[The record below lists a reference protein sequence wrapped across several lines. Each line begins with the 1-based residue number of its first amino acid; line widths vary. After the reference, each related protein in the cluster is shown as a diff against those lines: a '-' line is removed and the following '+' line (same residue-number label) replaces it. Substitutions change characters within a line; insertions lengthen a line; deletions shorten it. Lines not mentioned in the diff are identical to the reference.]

1 MNALLNAVP
10 WLVWSIA
17 ANFAIA
23 VTEYM
28 NRTGGY
34 ENAGQAFLR
43 TAPLIFVAQVGL
55 FYAWRDAPSFMTA
68 WATFTIGN
76 IGLRV
81 LSAHFMV
88 GEKMTLDVAFGIAM
102 ILMGGHLVRQGM
114 GATT

>member
-1 MNALLNAVP
+1 MTALMNAIP
-10 WLVWSIA
+10 WIIWSVA

-23 VTEYM
+23 ATEYL

-34 ENAGQAFLR
+34 EHAGHAFLR
-43 TAPLIFVAQVGL
+43 TAPLILIAQVGL

-81 LSAHFMV
+81 LSAHFIV
-88 GEKMTLDVAFGIAM
+88 GERMTLDVFFGIAM
-102 ILMGGHLVRQGM
+102 IVMGGHLVRQGV
-114 GATT
+114 GAST

>member
-1 MNALLNAVP
+1 MIQFLNSIP
-10 WLVWSIA
+10 WYMWSIL

-23 VTEYM
+23 ATEYL

-34 ENAGQAFLR
+34 GHAGEAFLR

-55 FYAWRDAPSFMTA
+55 FYAWRDAPAFMTA
-68 WATFTIGN
+68 WAFFTVGN

-88 GEKMTLDVAFGIAM
+88 GERLTLDVAFGIALV
-102 ILMGGHLVRQGM
+102 IMGGHLVREGM
-114 GATT
+114 GAST

>member
-1 MNALLNAVP
+1 MIALLNSVP
-10 WLVWSIA
+10 WYVWSVL
-17 ANFAIA
+17 ANVAIA
-23 VTEYM
+23 VTEFL

-34 ENAGQAFLR
+34 GHAGQAFMR

-88 GEKMTLDVAFGIAM
+88 GERLTLDVAFGITM
-102 ILMGGHLVRQGM
+102 IIMGGHLVRQGM
-114 GATT
+114 GAST